1 VNHQITRMTITR
13 LLDANKEVALTL
25 ASCRAMIVFVIN
37 SSVYHPSTLTV
48 TYEAN
53 FCYSL

>member
-1 VNHQITRMTITR
+1 VKHQITRMTITR